1 MKFLKYSLMFL
12 LLPGLEW
19 VNKNL
24 PGPDHQAS
32 LEPEELK
39 AMIRS
44 IREVEAALGSPRK
57 YPAPSELKNREIA
70 RKSLVAARPIRQGER
85 FSEENL
91 TGKRPGTGISPLH
104 YWEWLGKVAERD
116 YHPDEVILSE

>member
-1 MKFLKYSLMFL
+1 MFL

-57 YPAPSELKNREIA
+57 YPAPCELKNREID
-70 RKSLVAARPIRQGER
+70 RKSLVAGRPIRQGER
-85 FSEENL
+85 FSQENL
-91 TGKRPGTGISPLH
+91 TGKRPGTGISPMY
-104 YWEWLGKVAERD
+104 YWNWIGKNAEKD
-116 YHPDEVILSE
+116 YQEDELIEFS